1 MYIQKATLCM
11 KSTKQTKNFKE
22 RNKLEKK
29 TIKKINYKI
38 GENKGTK
45 GKNQSPSPRPVKQRS
60 SKESKQLIFETIQIL
75 KSLPIAFLPET
86 TQ

>member
-45 GKNQSPSPRPVKQRS
+45 GKNQSPSPRPVK
-60 SKESKQLIFETIQIL
+60 
-75 KSLPIAFLPET
+75 
-86 TQ
+86 